1 MGEEKKE
8 DEVKKPKIKK
18 RIHRIQLKVVPV
30 MSPAQT
36 VRRLSA
42 KGSKTASRRLRDME
56 AADELRQKRD
66 AEKNSLEGF
75 VFELRNQMEENSE
88 ELSKVSTD
96 DEREKI
102 SEDLTLLEDWLYE
115 DGEYGGAN
123 AELSVYQNKRTEMG
137 DRVKAIFTRLIELE
151 KRPKAVKAARDVLG
165 STKEII
171 LLWSKE
177 RPQITEKETEEVT
190 ERVESITTWLDE
202 KETEQEGKEDNVTPA
217 FSSREVSNKMQT
229 LHSLVS
235 RLLKKQRPAPE
246 KPKKVKKEDDE
257 ESSEEERTKDESEEE
272 EEKEEKEEKEKVVEE
287 KEDEEKE
294 EKEEK
299 EEVVEEKE
307 DEEKKDEEE
316 EKDSEEL

>member
-30 MSPAQT
+30 VSAAQST
-36 VRRLSA
+36 RRMTGKDA
-42 KGSKTASRRLRDME
+42 KTASRRLRDME

-115 DGEYGGAN
+115 DGEDGGAN

-137 DRVKAIFTRLIELE
+137 DRVKAIF
-151 KRPKAVKAARDVLG
+151 
-165 STKEII
+165 
-171 LLWSKE
+171 
-177 RPQITEKETEEVT
+177 
-190 ERVESITTWLDE
+190 
-202 KETEQEGKEDNVTPA
+202 
-217 FSSREVSNKMQT
+217 
-229 LHSLVS
+229 
-235 RLLKKQRPAPE
+235 
-246 KPKKVKKEDDE
+246 
-257 ESSEEERTKDESEEE
+257 
-272 EEKEEKEEKEKVVEE
+272 
-287 KEDEEKE
+287 
-294 EKEEK
+294 
-299 EEVVEEKE
+299 
-307 DEEKKDEEE
+307 
-316 EKDSEEL
+316 

>member
-1 MGEEKKE
+1 M
-8 DEVKKPKIKK
+8 
-18 RIHRIQLKVVPV
+18 Q
-30 MSPAQT
+30 
-36 VRRLSA
+36 
-42 KGSKTASRRLRDME
+42 
-56 AADELRQKRD
+56 
-66 AEKNSLEGF
+66 
-75 VFELRNQMEENSE
+75 
-88 ELSKVSTD
+88 D

-115 DGEYGGAN
+115 DGEDGGAN

-257 ESSEEERTKDESEEE
+257 ESSEEESTKDESEEE
-272 EEKEEKEEKEKVVEE
+272 EEKEEKGEGSEEKKEE
-287 KEDEEKE
+287 DTEEKE

-307 DEEKKDEEE
+307 DEEKKDEKE